1 MAPHKGEQAQEAL
14 SEQYLG
20 YKLLIELMA
29 IDTQKELLE
38 GNRKVERIVEIGPA
52 KVLTSMAK
60 KTADKSVG
68 DKDKANSTLREF
80 LFIGNDE
87 EARKIK
93 YEYDSMPPSKT
104 EITHEDNIN
113 SGSKTSTSF
122 SSPMEDKTTT
132 TTTPAVAKVAPTPAP
147 VVHLPP
153 SGIQEVVADVDVTPT
168 DIILSLVAHKLRR
181 GIDRVPVSDSIRTLS
196 AGKSVLQNELIG
208 DLSAE
213 FGDLPQGSEELPIAD
228 LGSRLSSAGFSGKP
242 GKVTKKL
249 LERMFSQ
256 KMPAGFSQAEAESHM
271 QARWGLGPKRQTTVL
286 CLAVTME
293 PPTRLADAEQ
303 ARDFIASAVARYGAH
318 AGIALPER
326 AATASDA
333 TGAEGSS
340 RLLQVDA
347 ASLDA
352 LKREQNTYFKKQ
364 FEILAKH
371 LNIDVPPNGT
381 QTDTQGEE
389 IYQLREKL
397 SGLETELDDEFL
409 VGIRRV
415 FDPKKQRRYASW
427 WNWAREDIV
436 RLLNVAEGG
445 DEIDDTHAA
454 ASVLSSIISTDH
466 LNSLVNRWNP
476 SIETILQRFSEAG
489 TVTAKRIA
497 KGVLEYHRA
506 LIKTEERPSFPVSRY
521 TQPAMGPR
529 SFVDDEGQLQ
539 YAEVPRGLGAQADYL
554 NVVTRHSPPYVHLRS
569 RVKGTWQFDAERSQ
583 IYLTALSKEVH
594 SGLTFSRKTA
604 LVTGAGPGSI
614 GSHLVRGLLAGG
626 ARVIVTT
633 NRTPSSAAPFF
644 SQIYKESGAPGSE
657 LLVLPFN
664 AASVQDCQ
672 ELVTYIYDKSK
683 GLGADLD
690 FIVPFAAVPEGG
702 RELEQIDARSEL
714 AHRAMLVNV
723 LRLLGSIKQAKERG
737 GVPGRPATV
746 ILPLSPNHGDFG
758 GDGLYSESKLGLET
772 LFNRFH
778 SESWS
783 SYLSVVGT
791 VIGWTRGTGLMSANN
806 IVAQGIEDLGVLTFT
821 AQEMAA
827 NILALFSP
835 KILTLAN
842 QGPVYADLS
851 GGLLGFEQLKD
862 RISSIRADITT
873 RRNINQAISEERAR
887 QSSVL
892 SRSTT
897 SNSDSKPK
905 GNWKRPRSNIRQE
918 MPTLLPHF
926 QMIRG
931 LPDLKGIVDLERT
944 VVVVGF
950 SELGPWGSSRT
961 RWQMES
967 QGQLNQDGFTEMAW
981 IMGLIKHGNGR
992 VIDGQPYFGWID
1004 KETGQAVHDA
1014 DIASRYGEH
1023 IRSHTGIRTVK
1034 PGNGNPPN
1042 YDAAKKE
1049 YLQEVVLDDDLPSFE
1064 ASESVAK
1071 SFQLRHGNNVT
1082 ISPTS
1087 SKVDAPWLVTL
1098 KKGATFHIPKT
1109 VPFHQSVAGQLPSG
1123 WDPATYGIPED
1134 IVSQVDPV
1142 TLYALCCVCEAT
1154 YNAGIEDI
1162 FELYKHI
1169 HVSELGNYIGSG
1181 AGGLQSMQAMYRKRY
1196 METPVQSD
1204 ILQETFLNSMAAWT
1218 NMLLLGSA
1226 GPIKTPVGAC
1236 ATAVE
1241 SLDTACE
1248 AIQGG
1253 RVKAAFVGGVDDFG
1267 EEASYEFDGMKA
1279 TANAALEMEKGYLP
1293 SETSRPTSS
1302 SRAGFVEAAG
1312 CGVQLVMTAALAVQ
1326 MGLPI
1331 RAIVAYTQMSGDGIS
1346 RSLPAPGR
1354 GVLTAARESGAG
1366 ADSPLL
1372 DLEYRRARVGHEVVQ
1387 IELWRRSQHEGAG
1400 SSTAKDIST
1409 STDLITGAAA
1419 ARRIQEAK
1427 WMWSGNMRSLDP
1439 SVSPVR
1445 AALSAWGLSIDDI
1458 KVASFHG
1465 TSTKANDLN
1474 ESQLINDQ
1482 MRHLGRGS
1490 GNPLLVVCQK
1500 HLTGH
1505 PKGAAAA
1512 WQLNGCMQML
1522 ESGIVPGNRN
1532 ADDIDAGLAE
1542 FEHLVYPSEAINCN
1556 GAGDAVPIKAC
1567 VLNSFGFGQKG
1578 GIVIVVSPR
1587 LLFASV
1593 SSNEYK
1599 IYQERVESRR
1609 RKVDRQYQRAM
1620 MENAVFRAKE
1630 HSAWVDQGKQDRSA
1644 FLDPGHF

>member
-1 MAPHKGEQAQEAL
+1 
-14 SEQYLG
+14 
-20 YKLLIELMA
+20 MA

-38 GNRKVERIVEIGPA
+38 GNQKVERIVEIGPA

-60 KTADKSVG
+60 KTAEKMVG

-87 EARKIK
+87 EARKVK
-93 YEYDSMPPSKT
+93 YEYDSVPLPPST
-104 EITHEDNIN
+104 EILHEIHVN
-113 SGSKTSTSF
+113 SGSKTPPSSTS
-122 SSPMEDKTTT
+122 PTAIKTTT
-132 TTTPAVAKVAPTPAP
+132 TTTPAVADIAPTPDT
-147 VVHLPP
+147 VFHLPP

-181 GIDRVPVSDSIRTLS
+181 EIDRVPVSDSIRTLS

-228 LGSRLSSAGFSGKP
+228 LGSRLSSSGFSGRP
-242 GKVTKKL
+242 GKVMKKL

-271 QARWGLGPKRQTTVL
+271 QARWGLGPKRQITIL

-293 PPTRLADAEQ
+293 PLTRLADAEQ

-318 AGIALPER
+318 AGISLPER

-333 TGAEGSS
+333 TGAQGSS

-352 LKREQNTYFKKQ
+352 LKNEQNTYLKKQ
-364 FEILAKH
+364 FEVLAKH
-371 LNIDVPPNGT
+371 LNIDVPFNAT
-381 QTDTQGEE
+381 LTDVQAEE
-389 IYQLREKL
+389 ISQLREKL
-397 SGLETELDDEFL
+397 SGLESELDDEFL
-409 VGIRRV
+409 VGIRGI
-415 FDPKKQRRYASW
+415 FDPKRQRRYASW

-436 RLLNVAEGG
+436 RLLNATEGVDELG
-445 DEIDDTHAA
+445 DEVDANDAA
-454 ASVLSSIISTDH
+454 ASVLSSIISRDH

-476 SIETILQRFSEAG
+476 SVEAILHRFSEAG

-497 KGVLEYHRA
+497 KGVLEYHRT
-506 LIKTEERPSFPVSRY
+506 LIKTEEWQSFPVYRY
-521 TQPAMGPR
+521 TQPGMGPR
-529 SFVDDEGQLQ
+529 SSVDDEGQLH
-539 YAEVPRGLGAQADYL
+539 YAEVPRGSGAQADYL
-554 NVVTRHSPPYVHLRS
+554 DVVSRHSPPYVHLRR

-583 IYLTALSKEVH
+583 IYLAALSRELK
-594 SGLTFSRKTA
+594 SGLTFSGKTA

-644 SQIYKESGAPGSE
+644 AQIYKESGAPGSE

-690 FIVPFAAVPEGG
+690 FVVPFAAVPEGG

-723 LRLLGSIKQAKERG
+723 LRLLGSIKQAKERV
-737 GVPGRPATV
+737 GVPGRPAAV

-783 SYLSVVGT
+783 SYISVVGT
-791 VIGWTRGTGLMSANN
+791 VIGWTRGTGLMNANN

-827 NILALFSP
+827 NILALLSP

-851 GGLLGFEQLKD
+851 GGLLGFERLKET
-862 RISSIRADITT
+862 ISSIRADITT

-887 QSSVL
+887 HLSVL
-892 SRSTT
+892 ARSST
-897 SNSDSKPK
+897 SNDHSKLK
-905 GNWKRPRSNIRQE
+905 GDWQRPRSNIRQE
-918 MPTLLPHF
+918 MPSLLPHS

-931 LPDLKGIVDLERT
+931 LPDLKGIVDLDRT

-981 IMGLIKHGNGR
+981 IMGLIKHGNGV
-992 VIDGQPYFGWID
+992 VIDGQPYFGWLD

-1023 IRSHTGIRTVK
+1023 IKGHTGIRSVK
-1034 PGNGNPPN
+1034 PGNGNPLN
-1042 YDAAKKE
+1042 YDPAEKE
-1049 YLQEVVLDDDLPSFE
+1049 FLQEVVLDDDLPSFE

-1087 SKVDAPWLVTL
+1087 SKIDSPWLVTL
-1098 KKGATFHIPKT
+1098 RKGATFHIPKT

-1123 WDPATYGIPED
+1123 WNPATYGIPED

-1154 YNAGIEDI
+1154 YSAGIEDI
-1162 FELYKHI
+1162 YELYKHI

-1241 SLDTACE
+1241 SLDSACE

-1279 TANAALEMEKGYLP
+1279 TANAALEREKGFLP

-1312 CGVQLVMTAALAVQ
+1312 CGVQLVMTAALAVR

-1354 GVLTAARESGAG
+1354 GVLTAARESDAG
-1366 ADSPLL
+1366 ADSSLL
-1372 DLEYRRARVGHEVVQ
+1372 DLEYRRARIGQDVAQ
-1387 IELWRRSQHEGAG
+1387 IELWRRSQHEGVG
-1400 SSTAKDIST
+1400 SATAKSMST
-1409 STDLITGAAA
+1409 STDLVSGAAA
-1419 ARRIQEAK
+1419 ARRIQDAK
-1427 WMWSGNMRSLDP
+1427 WMWNGNLRSIDP
-1439 SVSPVR
+1439 SVSPLR

-1482 MRHLGRGS
+1482 MRHLGRSS

-1500 HLTGH
+1500 YLTGH

-1532 ADDIDAGLAE
+1532 ADDIDVGLVE

-1578 GIVIVVSPR
+1578 GIVVVVSPR
-1587 LLFASV
+1587 LLFASI

-1599 IYQERVESRR
+1599 IYQGRVESRR
-1609 RKVDRQYQRAM
+1609 RKIDRQYQRAM

-1644 FLDPGHF
+1644 FLNPGHF